1 MPRRLIFP
9 LFLASLLWMGCS
21 SEPAPGSGG
30 EIFVRYCATCH
41 QPDGSGVEGAFPSL
55 HQTEWT
61 EGDKGRLI
69 RLVLYGMQGP
79 IEVNGAEY
87 NNVMT
92 PHGFLTDEQVAAV
105 LTFVRSNFG
114 NDAEAVTPD
123 EVARVRAAEGDRDLY
138 ESSRLYYRIGIPE
151 ADSTAN

>member
-1 MPRRLIFP
+1 MLRNSFFALI
-9 LFLASLLWMGCS
+9 LGLAFVAGCA
-21 SEPAPGSGG
+21 SEPAPDSG
-30 EIFVRYCATCH
+30 EAIFAKYCATCH
-41 QPDGSGVEGAFPSL
+41 QADGAGVEGAFPTL

-69 RLVLYGMQGP
+69 RLVLFGMQGP
-79 IEVNGAEY
+79 IEIKGVSY

-105 LTFVRSNFG
+105 LTFVRSNFE
-114 NDAEAVTPD
+114 NDADAVTAE
-123 EVARVRAAEGDRDLY
+123 EVALVRAAEGDHELY

>member
-1 MPRRLIFP
+1 MFRNSLFVV
-9 LFLASLLWMGCS
+9 FLALAVWVGCS
-21 SEPAPGSGG
+21 SKPVPGSGG
-30 EIFVRYCATCH
+30 DIFAKYCATCH
-41 QPDGSGVEGAFPSL
+41 QPDGMGVEGAFPPL

-79 IEVNGAEY
+79 IEINGAHY

-92 PHGFLTDEQVAAV
+92 PHGFLTDEQLAAV
-105 LTFVRSNFG
+105 LTFVRSNFD
-114 NDAEAVTPD
+114 NDADAVTAE
-123 EVARVRAAEGDRDLY
+123 EVARVRAAEGDHELF